1 VNATIPIRNILK
13 ETVCEVTLTGVKSW
27 KTRLAIGVIFF
38 KIGAWII
45 GMKGE
50 VKMGDYPIG
59 KMERKIKACWSC
71 SDFAHHEHRWKWS
84 AWVCGRIQYF
94 MRLFTG

>member
-1 VNATIPIRNILK
+1 MNATIPIRNILK

-27 KTRLAIGVIFF
+27 KIRLAIGVIFF

-59 KMERKIKACWSC
+59 KM
-71 SDFAHHEHRWKWS
+71 
-84 AWVCGRIQYF
+84 V
-94 MRLFTG
+94 